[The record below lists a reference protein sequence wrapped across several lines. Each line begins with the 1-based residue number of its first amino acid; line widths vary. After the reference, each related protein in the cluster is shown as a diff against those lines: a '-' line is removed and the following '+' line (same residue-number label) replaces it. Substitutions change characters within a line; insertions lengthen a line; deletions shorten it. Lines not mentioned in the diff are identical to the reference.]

1 MTTKVGG
8 LGLLGLTLFIAIS
21 FIVQLNSAPPRMLS
35 ARLDPFGDVNVHLQT
50 QPDPP
55 KTGGIPLILHITD
68 ASGQAVAVD
77 QVKYEYWK
85 EERAPLTL
93 TGESSDGSTFQAI
106 AELDSVG
113 DWQVRV
119 TLFKGSQQTQMTFTL
134 RVMPN
139 I

>member
-1 MTTKVGG
+1 MSTKVGG

-21 FIVQLNSAPPRMLS
+21 FVLQLNSAPPRTLS
-35 ARLDPFGDVNVHLQT
+35 ARLDPFGEIKVHLQT

-55 KTGGIPLILHITD
+55 KTGGIPLMLHLTD
-68 ASGQAVAVD
+68 ASGNPIVVD

-85 EERAPLTL
+85 EQRTPVTL
-93 TGESSDGSTFQAI
+93 TGESSNGSTFQAL
-106 AELDSVG
+106 AGLDSVG

-119 TLFKGSQQTQMTFTL
+119 TLLKGSQQTQLTFTL